1 MTPPLGISRFD
12 GNGDVQF
19 ADFLLLSADF
29 GKSAT
34 AVAAVL
40 EPNAAMLPSWEWSA
54 WSAGDRVCQKRIDFG
69 GDTF

>member
-34 AVAAVL
+34 AVAAVP
-40 EPNAAMLPSWEWSA
+40 EPNAAMLLFVGVVGLVRRRPSVSETN
-54 WSAGDRVCQKRIDFG
+54 RFRR
-69 GDTF
+69 